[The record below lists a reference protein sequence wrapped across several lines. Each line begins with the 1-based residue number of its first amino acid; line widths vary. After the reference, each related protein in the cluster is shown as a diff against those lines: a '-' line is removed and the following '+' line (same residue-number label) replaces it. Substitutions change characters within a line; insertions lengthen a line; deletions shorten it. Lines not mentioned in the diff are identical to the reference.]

1 MERLAAV
8 ALLALIRLVAL
19 LSIESQRAL
28 GRAIGA
34 LVWRL
39 DREPVRITRINL
51 AYCFPEIPAS
61 ARERL
66 VRESIEHTA
75 ELLMEAGVVF
85 HWSRDRWQSLAVR
98 VNGESLITT
107 AQQAGHGVLI
117 LVPHLGNW
125 EYLALY
131 LGKYGVTALYDP
143 PRIRALEA
151 PMLKARSRAGAKLK
165 PISPS
170 GLKAVYH
177 ALAGGG
183 VAVLLPDQVPR
194 RDAGIHVEFFRH
206 PALTMTLAQRL
217 IARTRPRVL
226 VATALRTPGGFD
238 LRFVDADP
246 GVHDNDPARALAAM
260 NRSIESLVRLA
271 PEQYQWEYRR
281 FKRQPAGIPD
291 WYAPPPPPR
300 SGA

>member
-1 MERLAAV
+1 MERLAAA
-8 ALLALIRLVAL
+8 ALLALIRLTAL

-34 LVWRL
+34 LLWRL
-39 DREPVRITRINL
+39 DLEPVRITRINL
-51 AYCFPEIPAS
+51 ASCFPEMPAP

-66 VRESIEHTA
+66 VRASIEHTA
-75 ELLMEAGVVF
+75 DLLMEAGMVF
-85 HWSRDRWQSLAVR
+85 HWSRPRWESLAIR
-98 VNGESLITT
+98 VNGEALITA
-107 AQQAGHGVLI
+107 AQQDGRGVLI

-131 LGKYGVTALYDP
+131 LGKYRVTALYDP
-143 PRIRALEA
+143 PRIRTLEA
-151 PMLKARSRAGAKLK
+151 PMRRARSRAGANLT
-165 PISPS
+165 PISPT
-170 GLKAVYH
+170 GLKAVYR

-183 VAVLLPDQVPR
+183 VAALLPDQVPR
-194 RDAGIHVEFFRH
+194 RDAGIHVEFFGQL
-206 PALTMTLAQRL
+206 ALTMTLAQRL

-226 VATALRTPGGFD
+226 VATALRIPGGFD
-238 LRFVDADP
+238 LRFLEADP
-246 GVHDNDPARALAAM
+246 GVHDKDPVQSLAAM

-281 FKRQPAGIPD
+281 FKRQPPGTPD
-291 WYAPPPPPR
+291 WYARPG